1 MIAPIKWLKDFVDI
15 DYEVKDFCDLMT
27 MTGTKVEGYGQVG
40 EEISRVVTGKILT
53 LRDHPNSDHLKIAS
67 VDVKNQILQI
77 VTGAPNV
84 QIGQIIPIALDNAT
98 LPKKVTIKKGK
109 LRGELSEGMMCSIQ
123 ELNLTKHDYPD
134 ACDNGIWVL
143 KEDTP
148 LGMDIKEYA
157 GLDDYAVEFEI
168 TPNRQD
174 CYSIKGIA
182 REASVA
188 LKKPFKDNAPIIKEE
203 GQGIVNNYIKVNIDA
218 EDLCSRYCARI
229 ITDVNIKPSPE
240 WMRIRLRNAGVR
252 PINNIVDITN
262 YVMLELGQPM
272 HAFDLEYIE
281 GNTINVRRAKPDEKV
296 VMLDEK
302 TKILDDSILVISD
315 TKKAVAVAGIMGAMN
330 SEVNSNTKTVLFESA
345 MFSSSNVRISAKKL
359 GMRTDSSSLF
369 EKGLDANNAL
379 YAINRACELV
389 EILNAGK
396 VVKGIVDVNN
406 NLPVLVSIKL
416 DNQKVNNLL
425 GADISLEEMK
435 AILTRLGMKID
446 KKEKDYYVT
455 VPTYRPDI
463 TCCADIAEEVA
474 RFYGYNKIIPSLSL
488 GQSVTQGVRTHSQN
502 VKKAIHNTLISCGLN
517 EIMTYSF
524 ISPKNF
530 DKLGLSQDDPL
541 RDCMKIK
548 NPLGEDYSVMRTTT
562 LPSMLKVMSYNVNRN
577 IKQGRFFEIS
587 KTYHQAALL
596 AEEKEVITIGLF
608 GSCDFYDLK
617 GFAENILLCLG
628 INNAEYVANRTNNV
642 YHTGRC
648 ADILLN
654 DKIIGTFGQID
665 YSVSAEF
672 DAPEDSYILT
682 MDVAMLID
690 NTNFV
695 RSFRPLPKYPSSS
708 RDLSIIVDR
717 DILSAD
723 IIKTAKNTV
732 KEILEDVALFD
743 VYTGGQIEEGS
754 KSLSYSFTFRSKD
767 RTLEEDEVNKAMD
780 KIMNML
786 LKEYQAKVRC

>member
-281 GNTINVRRAKPDEKV
+281 GNTINVRRAKPDEMV

-345 MFSSSNVRISAKKL
+345 MFNSSNVRISAKKL
-359 GMRTDSSSLF
+359 GMRTDSSSL
-369 EKGLDANNAL
+369 
-379 YAINRACELV
+379 
-389 EILNAGK
+389 
-396 VVKGIVDVNN
+396 
-406 NLPVLVSIKL
+406 S
-416 DNQKVNNLL
+416 
-425 GADISLEEMK
+425 
-435 AILTRLGMKID
+435 
-446 KKEKDYYVT
+446 KKD
-455 VPTYRPDI
+455 
-463 TCCADIAEEVA
+463 
-474 RFYGYNKIIPSLSL
+474 
-488 GQSVTQGVRTHSQN
+488 
-502 VKKAIHNTLISCGLN
+502 
-517 EIMTYSF
+517 
-524 ISPKNF
+524 
-530 DKLGLSQDDPL
+530 
-541 RDCMKIK
+541 
-548 NPLGEDYSVMRTTT
+548 
-562 LPSMLKVMSYNVNRN
+562 
-577 IKQGRFFEIS
+577 
-587 KTYHQAALL
+587 
-596 AEEKEVITIGLF
+596 
-608 GSCDFYDLK
+608 
-617 GFAENILLCLG
+617 
-628 INNAEYVANRTNNV
+628 
-642 YHTGRC
+642 
-648 ADILLN
+648 
-654 DKIIGTFGQID
+654 
-665 YSVSAEF
+665 
-672 DAPEDSYILT
+672 
-682 MDVAMLID
+682 
-690 NTNFV
+690 
-695 RSFRPLPKYPSSS
+695 
-708 RDLSIIVDR
+708 
-717 DILSAD
+717 
-723 IIKTAKNTV
+723 
-732 KEILEDVALFD
+732 
-743 VYTGGQIEEGS
+743 
-754 KSLSYSFTFRSKD
+754 
-767 RTLEEDEVNKAMD
+767 
-780 KIMNML
+780 
-786 LKEYQAKVRC
+786 